1 MVDRDLADLY
11 GVSTKRL
18 NEQVKRNAERFPN
31 DYMFPLSMEETHKL
45 VAKCDRFKSMKHSSV
60 PMNAFTKHGIIMLA
74 AVLKSKMA
82 ITASVQITNTF
93 VAMRKMLV
101 DIGPTAGPH

>member
-45 VAKCDRFKSMKHSSV
+45 VAKCDQFKNEILLYTNNPFIYLLFPSKVSIKSS
-60 PMNAFTKHGIIMLA
+60 I
-74 AVLKSKMA
+74 S
-82 ITASVQITNTF
+82 
-93 VAMRKMLV
+93 
-101 DIGPTAGPH
+101 